1 MRRRGD
7 RDGRRVIRTHRRRD
21 LMVAAALMIWVAI
34 LCTILFE
41 KPPFSRSATA
51 SDTDSKAAAVTIEPT
66 MIFRRDLLRASAE
79 PAALQGVAS
88 VIDGDTLDIHDTRI
102 RLFGIDA
109 PERRQTCFD
118 EAGARWRCGQAAA
131 LALTERIGRT
141 AVTCATRDIDR
152 YGRIVAVC
160 HADGTDL
167 NGWMVSQGHARAWT
181 RYSLDYVREENA
193 AKYLRR
199 GLWAGEFINPWDW
212 RRGWR

>member
-1 MRRRGD
+1 MRAWRRPKAAAGVRGD
-7 RDGRRVIRTHRRRD
+7 RRVIRSARPVD
-21 LMVAAALMIWVAI
+21 VMVAVVAFMVWVAI

-41 KPPFSRSATA
+41 
-51 SDTDSKAAAVTIEPT
+51 EPLD
-66 MIFRRDLLRASAE
+66 DLLRANAE
-79 PAALQGVAS
+79 PAPLQGVAS

-109 PERRQTCFD
+109 PERRQTCLD
-118 EAGARWRCGQAAA
+118 EAGALWRCGQAAA
-131 LALTERIGRT
+131 VALAEQIGRT

-167 NGWMVSQGHARAWT
+167 NGWMVSQGHARAWA
-181 RYSLDYVREENA
+181 RYSLDYVSEENA
-193 AKYLRR
+193 ARILRR
-199 GLWAGEFINPWDW
+199 GLWAGGFVNPWDW